1 MPVSDN
7 LKRKRKQAR
16 LTQIQLAEK
25 SGVSQ
30 QAISFIESG
39 RNTPSEGTMRL
50 LASALNCTISELL
63 DEAQPAEGSEITEY
77 ERQLLTLVRQLNRQG
92 QDKLLDYARDLSEN
106 ERYKKGT
113 QPAKMAE

>member
-1 MPVSDN
+1 MPVSEN

-39 RNTPSEGTMRL
+39 RNTPSEGTLRL
-50 LASALNCTISELL
+50 LAAALKCTVSELL
-63 DEAQPAEGSEITEY
+63 DEYHPESGTMLTEY
-77 ERQLLTLVRQLNRQG
+77 ERQLILLARRLNAQG
-92 QDKLLDYARDLSEN
+92 MEKLLDYARDLTEN
-106 ERYKKGT
+106 DRYTKGT
-113 QPAKMAE
+113 PPAKMAE